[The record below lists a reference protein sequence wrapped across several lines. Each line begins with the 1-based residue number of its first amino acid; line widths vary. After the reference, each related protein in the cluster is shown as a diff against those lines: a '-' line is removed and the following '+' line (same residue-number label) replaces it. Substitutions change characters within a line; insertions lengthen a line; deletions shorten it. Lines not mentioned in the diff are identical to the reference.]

1 MANQRAATAPSAD
14 AASLLPTALS
24 LCLPALQGVACA
36 LQGQATGSLEQ
47 LRAAQESFAAVGTS
61 PTEQDTVPGRQC
73 MASALLL
80 GGQPGE
86 ALPYLESIAEVC
98 GVGEDDSLSWNLGA
112 ARAACGQWA
121 AAAEALQAVQVR
133 GKGRQLAGGC
143 APYVPTA
150 QLCRPADG
158 DAACP

>member
-1 MANQRAATAPSAD
+1 
-14 AASLLPTALS
+14 
-24 LCLPALQGVACA
+24 
-36 LQGQATGSLEQ
+36 
-47 LRAAQESFAAVGTS
+47 
-61 PTEQDTVPGRQC
+61 

-133 GKGRQLAGGC
+133 GRADSWLVAVLFMCPLLSC
-143 APYVPTA
+143 AD
-150 QLCRPADG
+150 LLMGMLPAPET
-158 DAACP
+158 CPGLP